1 VLLEAIK
8 EQQTMIE
15 TLQKEVQSLQTINS
29 SLKSGEI
36 ESTTQNMSLSDA
48 ANSET
53 LTLYQNAPNP
63 FNERTTVTCYVPDQI
78 QKVQLCV
85 YNMQGVQVQCITITE
100 RGTVAIEIEAGT
112 LSAGIYSYVLL
123 ADGAASET
131 KQMILTK

>member
-36 ESTTQNMSLSDA
+36 ESTQNMSLSDA

-63 FNERTTVTCYVPDQI
+63 FNERTTVTCYVPQHI

-100 RGTVAIEIEAGT
+100 RGNVAIEIEASA